1 MKLKNKGR
9 KIYKTKEKNYYGKSP
24 VGKFF
29 SALLTIVLIGGIG
42 FLGYSVAGPMINY
55 SRKQG
60 DEEVTK
66 TTIQDETIS
75 ETTGEDS
82 DSLVSAVPE
91 NQEVYRGVILNEY
104 EITDT
109 ETIKNAVGRIP
120 QEHDIEYVG
129 IPLKLPD
136 GRLKYATDYEEF
148 PETAD
153 SEMTLSEIAGTIK
166 KEGYTPAAYI
176 SIFADNTIPEIYP
189 QYSYMDSE
197 NVSVW
202 RDADSKTWGSPFSE
216 NYVDYLDFIA
226 EEISEAGFEKIIC
239 TDMEFPDFSDNDLEL
254 LNDSRLEKSS
264 RYTAL
269 TSVADILYDTI
280 AANNSDMLIEV
291 DAADVLSN
299 NAEILKPIFIK
310 VNTIILDIDLDE
322 ISHGVDTGNTVY
334 EFSGTPSENITKM
347 LGLIKEKLSDFN
359 IVVRISG
366 VSYSTSEL
374 LRANDDMAKLGY
386 TSFILG

>member
-1 MKLKNKGR
+1 
-9 KIYKTKEKNYYGKSP
+9 
-24 VGKFF
+24 
-29 SALLTIVLIGGIG
+29 
-42 FLGYSVAGPMINY
+42 
-55 SRKQG
+55 
-60 DEEVTK
+60 
-66 TTIQDETIS
+66 
-75 ETTGEDS
+75 
-82 DSLVSAVPE
+82 
-91 NQEVYRGVILNEY
+91 
-104 EITDT
+104 
-109 ETIKNAVGRIP
+109 
-120 QEHDIEYVG
+120 
-129 IPLKLPD
+129 
-136 GRLKYATDYEEF
+136 
-148 PETAD
+148 
-153 SEMTLSEIAGTIK
+153 
-166 KEGYTPAAYI
+166 
-176 SIFADNTIPEIYP
+176 
-189 QYSYMDSE
+189 MDSE